1 MIPMRIRIFFSTL
14 IHNLFSYTFQFLELM
29 YDEIVDFLLTIFSD
43 LFEELYSFFYSHNK
57 AFEMKVQ
64 DKRQRTTYVK
74 DGYGR
79 RHKIVTPATRKFYP
93 HQFIPVLRRY
103 LR

>member
-57 AFEMKVQ
+57 AFEMKV
-64 DKRQRTTYVK
+64 
-74 DGYGR
+74 
-79 RHKIVTPATRKFYP
+79 
-93 HQFIPVLRRY
+93 
-103 LR
+103 

>member
-14 IHNLFSYTFQFLELM
+14 IHNLLSYTLQSLEFVYEGM
-29 YDEIVDFLLTIFSD
+29 IDFVLTIFSD
-43 LFEELYSFFYSHNK
+43 LFEGLYSFFFSHHK

-64 DKRQRTTYVK
+64 DKRKRTSYVK

-93 HQFIPVLRRY
+93 HEFIPVLRRY
-103 LR
+103 FR